1 LTLRPAVYYS
11 GQTFDIRQTAA
22 FRDWL
27 LGLRD
32 LRARTQIL
40 RRIDRAEAGNLGDVA
55 PVGESVSEMRIHQ
68 GAGYRVYFV
77 QRGHTLILLLCG
89 GDKASQPSDIRRA
102 IQMARNT

>member
-1 LTLRPAVYYS
+1 M
-11 GQTFDIRQTAA
+11 FEIRQTTA
-22 FRDWL
+22 FQDWL

-32 LRARTQIL
+32 LRTRTQIL

-55 PVGESVSEMRIHQ
+55 SVGEGVSESRIHQ
-68 GAGYRVYFV
+68 GAGYRVRFV

-102 IQMARNT
+102 ILMARNT